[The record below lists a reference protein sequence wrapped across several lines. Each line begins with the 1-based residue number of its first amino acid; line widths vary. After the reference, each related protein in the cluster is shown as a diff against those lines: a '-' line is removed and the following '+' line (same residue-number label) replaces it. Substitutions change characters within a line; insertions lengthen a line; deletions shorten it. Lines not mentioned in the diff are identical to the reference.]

1 MFGVGLPE
9 FMVLALVAVFVF
21 GPDKLPD
28 VARQAGKMLRSL
40 RGTVTSA
47 RSQIS
52 DELGPEFANFDPR
65 DLNPRALVKKHLLDD
80 IEDLDDDTPRRP
92 GHRPLEKGEA
102 PPYDVEAT

>member
-47 RSQIS
+47 RSQITE
-52 DELGPEFANFDPR
+52 ELGPEFANFDPR

-80 IEDLDDDTPRRP
+80 IEDADTPQRP
-92 GHRPLEKGEA
+92 GHRPLTPGEQA
-102 PPYDVEAT
+102 PYDEEAT